1 MNFGETDCK
10 NLSYSRDC
18 ATVQCGKR
26 RNMRLKFESFNL
38 QTKRFIEIMKRFL
51 FYISTGDVFVKNS
64 DIKYHPDRS
73 RRQSGRI

>member
-1 MNFGETDCK
+1 
-10 NLSYSRDC
+10 
-18 ATVQCGKR
+18 
-26 RNMRLKFESFNL
+26 MRLKFESFNL